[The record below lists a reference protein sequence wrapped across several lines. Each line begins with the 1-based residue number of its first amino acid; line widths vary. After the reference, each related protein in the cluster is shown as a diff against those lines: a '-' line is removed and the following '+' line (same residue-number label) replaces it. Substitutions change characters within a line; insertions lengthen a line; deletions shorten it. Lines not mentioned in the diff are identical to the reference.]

1 MNVTFEARRLYVA
14 PRKSV
19 LFFAKVGDQR
29 VRCYVLQEA
38 LVEPAPGL
46 REEADLYQRCLLSF
60 DQHRD
65 AIQAAALRLI
75 ESGVLTADGAV
86 IVSRTALAL
95 EANLPISALCSAK
108 G

>member
-29 VRCYVLQEA
+29 VRCYVLQDA
-38 LVEPAPGL
+38 LVEPARGD
-46 REEADLYQRCLLSF
+46 EADLYQRCLLSF

-65 AIQAAALRLI
+65 AIQAAAMRLI
-75 ESGVLTADGAV
+75 DASVLTTDGAV
-86 IVSRTALAL
+86 IVSRTALTL
-95 EANLPISALCSAK
+95 EADLPSSAFDS
-108 G
+108 

>member
-29 VRCYVLQEA
+29 VRCYVQQDA
-38 LVEPAPGL
+38 LVESAGGD
-46 REEADLYQRCLLSF
+46 EADLYQRCLLSF

-65 AIQAAALRLI
+65 AIQAAAMRLI
-75 ESGVLTADGAV
+75 DASVLTTGGAV
-86 IVSRTALAL
+86 IVSRTALTL
-95 EANLPISALCSAK
+95 EADLPVAASDQ
-108 G
+108 